1 MTSPI
6 NLYGWEQFLH
16 LGAIWKKWPWT
27 LNDHFK
33 VCIRSSTRQPSV
45 FKANRRLHLF
55 ILCSLVFAPVI
66 VPKLYRQKVSLYQ
79 LIVWTSWFYT
89 TYHSAWLLW
98 TVRRLMLFW
107 KDFTLVFIAGFFFI
121 KIYLGCLSCSSAHL
135 PTFVQ
140 TGILLQRFI
149 NFFPDS
155 LSSQHLVRI
164 YTHIY
169 AHEIFKQTAKK
180 TVGIL
185 KLWDLSVCVCV
196 CVAALKKT

>member
-33 VCIRSSTRQPSV
+33 VCIRSLTRQPSL

-66 VPKLYRQKVSLYQ
+66 VPEVYRQRVSLYQ

-89 TYHSAWLLW
+89 TYHSALLLW

-107 KDFTLVFIAGFFFI
+107 TDFTLVYIAGFFFI
-121 KIYLGCLSCSSAHL
+121 RIYLGCLSCCTFAHL
-135 PTFVQ
+135 CANWDSFAAFHQ
-140 TGILLQRFI
+140 LFRWFI
-149 NFFPDS
+149 VIPAPS
-155 LSSQHLVRI
+155 LDLHTHLCSWNI
-164 YTHIY
+164 
-169 AHEIFKQTAKK
+169 
-180 TVGIL
+180 
-185 KLWDLSVCVCV
+185 
-196 CVAALKKT
+196 